1 MQIRPAPLPA
11 HLITLGDLV
20 LDDPSADTDRPR
32 RTLGKVIKV
41 TDRRGTLTI
50 EIRTSPASIFT
61 LTTKDYDRPVW
72 VHVPTVEV

>member
-11 HLITLGDLV
+11 HLIAVGDLV
-20 LDDPSADTDRPR
+20 LDDPAADTGHPR
-32 RTLGKVIKV
+32 RTLGKVITV

-61 LTTKDYDRPVW
+61 LTTTDYNRPVW